1 MAADML
7 WPVIPGPRRTA
18 MLLVGCVVL
27 GTGVAMLLTADLGS
41 DGYSTFV
48 NGLAL
53 STGMTFWIA
62 NTLVG
67 VVLVALAALRRVRPG
82 VGTVVQVVLVGV
94 VVSVVLDV
102 LETPDHPVW
111 RFVLLA
117 AAFPVLAL
125 GIALYLGSHTG
136 AGPAEAAALAWDP
149 PIAFRW
155 SYGLVQGGGAVG
167 GWLLG
172 ATLGVG
178 TLAVIFLL
186 GPAVDLASRL
196 LKVDLHQSQPALHDR
211 GA

>member
-1 MAADML
+1 
-7 WPVIPGPRRTA
+7 

-53 STGMTFWIA
+53 STGITFWVA
-62 NTLVG
+62 NTIVG
-67 VVLVALAALRRVRPG
+67 VVLVAMAALRRVRPG

-94 VVSVVLDV
+94 MVSVVLD
-102 LETPDHPVW
+102 LLATPDELVW
-111 RFVLLA
+111 RGVLLA
-117 AAFPVLAL
+117 AAFPVLAV

-149 PIAFRW
+149 PIAFKW
-155 SYGLVQGGGAVG
+155 SYSLVQGGGAIG

-172 ATLGVG
+172 ATIGIG

-186 GPAVDLASRL
+186 GPAVDLAARL
-196 LKVDLHQSQPALHDR
+196 MRVDLHQATDPTSQRPA
-211 GA
+211 